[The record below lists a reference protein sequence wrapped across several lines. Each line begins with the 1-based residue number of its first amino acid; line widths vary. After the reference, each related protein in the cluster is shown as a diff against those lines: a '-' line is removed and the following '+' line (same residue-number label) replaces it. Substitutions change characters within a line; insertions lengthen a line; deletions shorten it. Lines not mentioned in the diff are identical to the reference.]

1 MPDPLPGSGTISIS
15 EIATFYEGG
24 TEDLSLSALSENLEP
39 QPEGNIKMSLF
50 YSSSSCTAFIGTEES
65 RFPCELE
72 PETTY
77 YHNGS
82 GEYPVTGD
90 TVYTDSGCETTLA
103 GGTYAMDNGG
113 VIGIGEGGV
122 VSLTGSC

>member
-50 YSSSSCTAFIGTEES
+50 YSSSSCTAFSGTEES
-65 RFPCELE
+65 RFACELE
-72 PETTY
+72 PENTY

-90 TVYTDSGCETTLA
+90 TVYTDSSCEDTLA
-103 GGTYAMDNGG
+103 GGNYAMRNSGIIG
-113 VIGIGEGGV
+113 VGESGV
-122 VSLTGSC
+122 VEITGSC